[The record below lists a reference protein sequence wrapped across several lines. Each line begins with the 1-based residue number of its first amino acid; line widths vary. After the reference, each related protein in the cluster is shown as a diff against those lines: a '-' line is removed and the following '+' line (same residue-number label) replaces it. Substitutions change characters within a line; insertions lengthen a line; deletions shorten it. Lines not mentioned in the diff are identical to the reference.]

1 MGPVLSV
8 LSFFQRYL
16 AHPDEVGAIAP
27 TSRAVAELVCDAAH
41 VGDAKSVVELGPGD
55 GAITGTVVKQLGP
68 DAHFFAIEISPE
80 FCEAMAIRFPEVK
93 VYNDS
98 AEHIGKYLAENDLAH
113 CDAVVS
119 GLPWASFPHELQVSL
134 LDALYEAMAPGARFT
149 TYTYL
154 FSPYLKK
161 GRRFR
166 AMLEERFGEITAT
179 PLVWGNIPPA
189 FVYVAQK

>member
-1 MGPVLSV
+1 VSV
-8 LSFFQRYL
+8 FSFAKRYL
-16 AHPDEVGAIAP
+16 AHPDQVGAITA
-27 TSRAVAELVCDAAH
+27 TSRAVAEVVCEAARLRDAEC
-41 VGDAKSVVELGPGD
+41 VVELGPGD
-55 GAITGTVVKQLGP
+55 GAITGVVVEHLRPEAQ
-68 DAHFFAIEISPE
+68 FFAIEISSE
-80 FCEAMAIRFPEVK
+80 FCEAMAIRYPAVK

-98 AEHIGKYLAENDLAH
+98 AEHIGKYLSEVGLSH

-119 GLPWASFPHELQVSL
+119 GLPWASFPDDLQVTL
-134 LDALYEAMAPGARFT
+134 LDALYEAMAPGARFA

-154 FSPYLKK
+154 FSPYFKK

-166 AMLEERFGEITAT
+166 AVLEDRFGEVTAT

>member
-1 MGPVLSV
+1 MSV
-8 LSFFQRYL
+8 LSFAKRFL
-16 AHPDEVGAIAP
+16 AHPDQVGAIAA
-27 TSRAVAELVCDAAH
+27 TSRAVAEVVCAAAH
-41 VGDAKSVVELGPGD
+41 VNESKAVVELGPGD
-55 GAITGTVVKQLGP
+55 GAITGTVLDHLNPEAK
-68 DAHFFAIEISPE
+68 FFAIEISSE
-80 FCEAMAIRFPEVK
+80 FCEAMAIRFPGVK

-98 AEHIGKYLAENDLAH
+98 AEHIGKYLAENELDH

-134 LDALYEAMAPGARFT
+134 LDALYDAMAPGARFT

-179 PLVWGNIPPA
+179 PLVWANVPPA